1 MSRPNGSVS
10 GARLSGLTGACSTLV
25 SSLSQIRLCA
35 HGARRPPDCYNP
47 PNIGIAA
54 RGVNSG
60 DRHIPLA
67 KNTKMSAWPT
77 EIRLSKDRRTLHV
90 SFEDGANY
98 ALAAEL
104 LRVESPS
111 AEVQGHGPSQKQT
124 VPGKREVEILKVEP
138 VGHYAV
144 RLTFDDMHD
153 TGIYGWDYLRELGR
167 DGEAKLQAY
176 CDALAERGLSRERVR
191 R

>member
-1 MSRPNGSVS
+1 MS
-10 GARLSGLTGACSTLV
+10 
-25 SSLSQIRLCA
+25 
-35 HGARRPPDCYNP
+35 D
-47 PNIGIAA
+47 
-54 RGVNSG
+54 
-60 DRHIPLA
+60 
-67 KNTKMSAWPT
+67 WPS

-90 SFEDGANY
+90 TFESGESH
-98 ALAAEL
+98 ALSAEL

-111 AEVQGHGPSQKQT
+111 AEVQGHGPTQKQT
-124 VPGKREVEILKVEP
+124 VPGKRDVEILKVEP

-176 CDALAERGLSRERVR
+176 LDDLAAKGLSRERVR
-191 R
+191 RG

>member
-1 MSRPNGSVS
+1 
-10 GARLSGLTGACSTLV
+10 
-25 SSLSQIRLCA
+25 
-35 HGARRPPDCYNP
+35 
-47 PNIGIAA
+47 
-54 RGVNSG
+54 
-60 DRHIPLA
+60 
-67 KNTKMSAWPT
+67 MSAWPT
-77 EIRLSKDRRTLHV
+77 EIRLSKDRHTLHV
-90 SFEDGANY
+90 SFEDGASY
-98 ALAAEL
+98 ALPAEL

-167 DGEAKLQAY
+167 DGEAKMQAY
-176 CDALAERGLSRERVR
+176 CDALAEKGLSRERGR

>member
-1 MSRPNGSVS
+1 MS
-10 GARLSGLTGACSTLV
+10 T
-25 SSLSQIRLCA
+25 
-35 HGARRPPDCYNP
+35 
-47 PNIGIAA
+47 
-54 RGVNSG
+54 
-60 DRHIPLA
+60 
-67 KNTKMSAWPT
+67 WPT

-90 SFEDGANY
+90 SFEDGEHY

-111 AEVQGHGPSQKQT
+111 AEVQGHGPTQKQT

-167 DGEAKLQAY
+167 DGEAKLRAY
-176 CDALAERGLSRERVR
+176 LDELAAKGLSRERVR
-191 R
+191 RG